1 MQKRSYQNDRFVSVI
16 IIGAGSASMAAAN
29 YLLDAGVSDFIVLEK
44 GNLLRK
50 RHCPGEKVNSCVFC
64 KNGCPTIEGTGG
76 SNGNNGN
83 KICYF
88 PASNLVSEKGGL
100 NHVSVIEYVD
110 RFLAGFIDTGKIQEN
125 IDSECQKR
133 YDSDVFNK
141 SQFGDYINYMS
152 DRLSSGGKLLNGVE
166 IVDVKRLASNQFRI
180 RDKEGNHFRCNRIV
194 FGTGRTSYQFIR
206 DIFDSLGVT
215 YVNQRQDIG
224 IRIET
229 DKQNFSE
236 KYYYQVDPKFKF
248 DFDGIGSGRTFCAH
262 NQGKVVPVRFGQAF
276 YVDGAF
282 GEKFTELNN
291 IALMVRSNDYLDN
304 NLLELWCKNVN
315 VQFGQSYIL
324 GDVDLEHASLHDI
337 VDHVIE
343 KIPSFPTKEHDL
355 LFRSLLTE
363 LLCGEYQIF
372 KNEHRT
378 GPLRLYGPAIDLYWP
393 KINLTETMSIAEF
406 SNLHVIGDAIGI
418 SRGFFQGI
426 YSGVLWANK
435 FVESI
440 DFIKSRNNHEIRSS
454 RLPVSI

>member
-29 YLLDAGVSDFIVLEK
+29 YLLDAGVNDFIVLEK

-50 RHCPGEKVNSCVFC
+50 RHCPGEKQNSCVFC

-88 PASNLVSEKGGL
+88 PASNLVSEKGGRH
-100 NHVSVIEYVD
+100 HVSVIEYVD
-110 RFLAGFIDTGKIQEN
+110 RFLARFIDTGNIQEF
-125 IDSECQKR
+125 IDSESQKS
-133 YDSDVFNK
+133 YNSDVFNK
-141 SQFGDYINYMS
+141 SQFEDYINYMS
-152 DRLSSGGKLLNGVE
+152 DRLTSGGKLLNGVE
-166 IVDVKRLASNQFRI
+166 IVDVKRLANGQFRI
-180 RDKEGNHFRCNRIV
+180 RDREGNYFRCNRIV
-194 FGTGRTSYQFIR
+194 FGTGRTSHQFIR
-206 DIFDSLGVT
+206 NIFDSLGVA
-215 YVNQRQDIG
+215 YVNQPQDIG

-262 NQGKVVPVRFGQAF
+262 NQGKVVPVRFGHAF

-291 IALMVRSNDYLDN
+291 IALMVRTNDYLDS

-315 VQFGQSYIL
+315 VQFRQSYIL
-324 GDVDLEHASLHDI
+324 GDVDLERSSLHDL
-337 VDHVIE
+337 VDNVIE
-343 KIPSFPTKEHDL
+343 KIPFFPTKEHDW

-363 LLCGEYQIF
+363 LLCGGYQIF
-372 KNEHRT
+372 KSEHRK
-378 GPLRLYGPAIDLYWP
+378 GSLRLYGPAIDLYWP
-393 KINLTETMSIAEF
+393 KINLTETLSVAEF

-435 FVESI
+435 FVENI

-454 RLPVSI
+454 RVSLSL